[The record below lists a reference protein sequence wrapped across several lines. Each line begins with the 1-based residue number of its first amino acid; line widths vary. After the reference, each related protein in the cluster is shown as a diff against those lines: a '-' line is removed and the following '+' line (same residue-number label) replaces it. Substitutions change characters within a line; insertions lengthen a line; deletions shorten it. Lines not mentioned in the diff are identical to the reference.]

1 MQRLFF
7 AFPAG
12 LPGAGL
18 LLLRVAVAMQSV
30 QDAQVFLLWMAMPLS
45 VLVVLRVVSFLA
57 VLCVLIGVA
66 TPIASLTLSLEAA
79 LALLLCSLRGAAP
92 ALHASL
98 LLQLSVI
105 TMVLAA
111 VGPGAFSLDA
121 RLFGRRE
128 IMLHD

>member
-18 LLLRVAVAMQSV
+18 LLLRVAAALMGLHESH
-30 QDAQVFLLWMAMPLS
+30 
-45 VLVVLRVVSFLA
+45 VVLTAIAGIPSLLIALRIASLA
-57 VLCVLIGVA
+57 AIASVLIGFA
-66 TPIASLTLSLEAA
+66 TPVGCFILALEVGCASVLSLMSGVRVAA
-79 LALLLCSLRGAAP
+79 PELLLLNLGVMAV
-92 ALHASL
+92 
-98 LLQLSVI
+98 VI
-105 TMVLAA
+105 AA

-128 IMLHD
+128 VVFPD